1 MHTHS
6 MVILKTGTSPMLE
19 TCHGVS
25 ICDMQMAHNIELSQ
39 LSQLLPFFL
48 VFGRAQSFDTDISS
62 WNTGN
67 VENMQ
72 AMFYFAL
79 RFDQPIGVWDVSSV
93 VSIQMI

>member
-1 MHTHS
+1 
-6 MVILKTGTSPMLE
+6 MLRI
-19 TCHGVS
+19 CHGVS
-25 ICDMQMAHNIELSQ
+25 ICDMQMAHTIELSQ
-39 LSQLLPFFL
+39 FFFFFPFFL

-62 WNTGN
+62 WSTGN

-93 VSIQMI
+93 VSIQMIMNVH